1 MGYSLINFSRFK
13 LSSLPI
19 LAVSYLYLKGRW
31 SWLPGL
37 SCPIRHLT
45 GIPCPGCFLTRS
57 VSMALNGQLSDSLDL
72 HVLGPPTAVGLVA
85 WSLASLRYKRFYWSK
100 SCQMIL
106 ILLSILIFVYSQR
119 GLDGLGDMACGL
131 IVIGIFQGAALL
143 FNKIFKKQEN

>member
-37 SCPIRHLT
+37 SCPVRHLT

-57 VSMALNGQLSDSLDL
+57 VSLALNGQLSDSLDL
-72 HVLGPPTAVGLVA
+72 HVLGPPTAIGLVA
-85 WSLASLRYKRFYWSK
+85 WSIASLRYKRFYWSK

-106 ILLSILIFVYSQR
+106 IVLSIFALIVWLVRLISQY
-119 GLDGLGDMACGL
+119 GLGIQAFP
-131 IVIGIFQGAALL
+131 II
-143 FNKIFKKQEN
+143 